1 LRLFYGFNC
10 GRSLTVNDGIGL
22 AEKMLGLP
30 GLRVLEVE
38 EGVGEVVVRVETT
51 RSKAFCPSCRRR
63 AQAQDRVEVHLR
75 DAHCFGRPARLVL
88 GKRRWRCRRG
98 GCVRKTWTE
107 RVEGIASRQ
116 VLTLRAGAE
125 VCRQVGQLCRAVASV
140 ADEYGVA
147 WDTAWAAVVLHGRPL
162 VDDPGR
168 VGNVRALGVDE
179 HSFLAAT
186 REHQTIFAT
195 ALVDLDRRQVI
206 DLFEGKSAARLR
218 NWCSRR
224 PKRWLRSVRVVALD
238 LTDTYRVGLSPHLSH
253 AVHVADPFHVTRIAN
268 RTVDLVRRRV
278 QNEQLG
284 HRGRKVDPLF
294 KIRKLLLKGAE
305 RLDEQGRERML
316 LGLRAGDP
324 DDELLGAWLAKESV
338 RDVYLTTDLAEAAVL
353 LDKAIIACGA
363 DDVPEIASLSRTLS
377 RWREEILN
385 HHRTGASNGPTEGMN
400 FCAKQVKRAGRGFST
415 FNNYRLRVLLYAGG
429 VTWPVTIQ
437 APKLS
442 QTRPH

>member
-1 LRLFYGFNC
+1 V
-10 GRSLTVNDGIGL
+10 SDGIGL
-22 AEKMLGLP
+22 AEKMLGLA

-38 EGVGEVVVRVETT
+38 EGVGEVVVRVEST
-51 RSKAFCPSCRRR
+51 RAKAFCPSCRRR
-63 AQAQDRVEVHLR
+63 AQAHDRVEVHLR
-75 DAHCFGRPARLVL
+75 DAHCFSRPARLVL
-88 GKRRWRCRRG
+88 VKRRWRCRRR

-107 RVEGIASRQ
+107 RIEGIAPRQ
-116 VLTLRAGAE
+116 VLTLRAGME
-125 VCRQVGQLCRAVASV
+125 VCRQVGRLCRPVASV

-168 VGNVRALGVDE
+168 VRRVRALGVDE

-186 REHQTIFAT
+186 REHRTIFAT
-195 ALVDLDRRQVI
+195 ALVDLDRRAVI

-218 NWCSRR
+218 KWCSKR
-224 PKRWLRSVRVVALD
+224 PKNWMRSVRVVALD
-238 LTDTYRVGLSPHLSH
+238 LTDTYRAGLSPHLSH
-253 AVHVADPFHVTRIAN
+253 AKHVADPFHVTRVGN

-284 HRGRKVDPLF
+284 HRGRKEDPLF

-324 DDELLGAWLAKESV
+324 DDELLAAWLAKESV
-338 RDVYLTTDLAEAAVL
+338 RDVYLTADPAEAAVL
-353 LDKAIIACGA
+353 LDKAIIACRA
-363 DDVPEIASLSRTLS
+363 DDVPEIASLGRTLA

-385 HHRTGASNGPTEGMN
+385 HHRTGASNGPTEGLN
-400 FCAKQVKRAGRGFST
+400 FCAKQVKRAGRGFKT
-415 FNNYRLRVLLYAGG
+415 FGNYRLRVLLYAGA
-429 VTWPVTIQ
+429 VAWPVTIQ
-437 APKLS
+437 APRLS
-442 QTRPH
+442 RTRPH

>member
-1 LRLFYGFNC
+1 V
-10 GRSLTVNDGIGL
+10 SDGIGL

-38 EGVGEVVVRVETT
+38 EGVGEVMVRVESV
-51 RSKAFCPSCRRR
+51 RAKAFCPSCRRR
-63 AQAQDRVEVHLR
+63 AQAQDRIEVQLR
-75 DAHCFGRPARLVL
+75 DAHCFGRPTRLVL
-88 GKRRWRCRRG
+88 SKRRWRCRQP

-107 RVEGIASRQ
+107 PVNGVAPRQ
-116 VLTLRAGAE
+116 VLTVRAGFE
-125 VCRQVGQLCRAVASV
+125 VCRQVGQLCRPVASV

-162 VDDPGR
+162 VDDPRR
-168 VGNVRALGVDE
+168 VGRVRALGVDE

-186 REHQTIFAT
+186 RVHHTIFAT
-195 ALVDLDRRQVI
+195 VLVDLDRRVVI
-206 DLFEGKSAARLR
+206 DLFEGKSAVRLR
-218 NWCSRR
+218 NWCAKRS
-224 PKRWLRSVRVVALD
+224 KRWLAGVKVVALD
-238 LTDTYRVGLSPHLSH
+238 LTDTYRAGLAPHLSH
-253 AVHVADPFHVTRIAN
+253 AWHVADPFHVTRVAN

-278 QNEQLG
+278 QNQTLG
-284 HRGRKVDPLF
+284 HRGRQADPLF

-316 LGLRAGDP
+316 LGLRVGDP
-324 DDELLGAWLAKESV
+324 DDELLAAWLAKESV
-338 RDVYLTTDLAEAAVL
+338 RDVYLTADPDEAAFL
-353 LDKAIIACGA
+353 LDKTIIACRA
-363 DDVPEIASLSRTLS
+363 DDVPEVATLGRTLG

-400 FCAKQVKRAGRGFST
+400 FCAKQVKRAGRGFAT

-429 VTWPVTIQ
+429 VTWPDTIQ

-442 QTRPH
+442 KTRPH

>member
-1 LRLFYGFNC
+1 
-10 GRSLTVNDGIGL
+10 VNDGIGL

-38 EGVGEVVVRVETT
+38 EGVGEVLIRVEST
-51 RSKAFCPSCRRR
+51 RTKAACPSCRRR
-63 AQAQDRVEVHLR
+63 AQAQDRVEVQLR
-75 DAHCFGRPARLVL
+75 DVHCFGRPARLVL
-88 GKRRWRCRRG
+88 VKRRWRCRRG

-107 RVEGIASRQ
+107 KIDGVAPRQ
-116 VLTLRAGAE
+116 VLTVRAGME
-125 VCRQVGQLCRAVASV
+125 VCRQVGKLCRPVASV

-147 WDTAWAAVVLHGRPL
+147 WDTAWAAVVFHGRPL

-168 VGNVRALGVDE
+168 VRNVRALGVDE

-186 REHQTIFAT
+186 RTHHTIYAT
-195 ALVDLDRRQVI
+195 ALVDLDRRRVI
-206 DLFEGKSAARLR
+206 DLFEGKSSVRLR
-218 NWCSRR
+218 NWCAKR
-224 PKRWLRSVRVVALD
+224 PKRWLSGVRVVALD
-238 LTDTYRVGLSPHLSH
+238 LTDTYRAGLAPHLSH
-253 AVHVADPFHVTRIAN
+253 ARHVADPFHVSRVGN
-268 RTVDLVRRRV
+268 RTVDAVRRRI
-278 QNEQLG
+278 QQEQLG
-284 HRGRKVDPLF
+284 HRGRKADPLF

-324 DDELLGAWLAKESV
+324 EDELLAAWLAKESV
-338 RDVYLTTDLAEAAVL
+338 RDVYLTADPAEAAVL
-353 LDKAIIACGA
+353 LDKAIIACRA
-363 DDVPEIASLSRTLS
+363 DDVPEIASLGRTLG

-415 FNNYRLRVLLYAGG
+415 FGNYRLRVLLYAGG
-429 VTWPVTIQ
+429 VTWPVTVQ

-442 QTRPH
+442 RTRPH

>member
-1 LRLFYGFNC
+1 
-10 GRSLTVNDGIGL
+10 VDDGIGL

-38 EGVGEVVVRVETT
+38 EGVGEVVVRVESTGT
-51 RSKAFCPSCRRR
+51 KASCPSCRRR

-88 GKRRWRCRRG
+88 SKRRWRCRRS

-107 RVEGIASRQ
+107 RIGGIAPRQ

-125 VCRQVGQLCRAVASV
+125 VCRQVGQLCRPVASV

-168 VGNVRALGVDE
+168 VGAVRAVGVDE

-186 REHQTIFAT
+186 REHRSVFAT
-195 ALVDLDRRQVI
+195 ALVDLDRRRVI

-224 PKRWLRSVRVVALD
+224 PKNWLAGVRVVALD
-238 LTDTYRVGLSPHLSH
+238 LTDTYRAGLAPHLSH
-253 AVHVADPFHVTRIAN
+253 SLHVADPFHVTRVGN

-324 DDELLGAWLAKESV
+324 DDELLAAWLAKESV
-338 RDVYLTTDLAEAAVL
+338 RDVYLTAEPAEAAVL
-353 LDKAIIACGA
+353 LDKAIIACRA
-363 DDVPEIASLSRTLS
+363 DDVPEIISLGRTLA

-385 HHRTGASNGPTEGMN
+385 HHRTGASNGPTEGLN

-415 FNNYRLRVLLYAGG
+415 FKNYRLRVLLYAGG
-429 VTWPVTIQ
+429 VAWPVTIQ
-437 APKLS
+437 APRLS
-442 QTRPH
+442 NTRPH

>member
-1 LRLFYGFNC
+1 
-10 GRSLTVNDGIGL
+10 VDDGIGL

-38 EGVGEVVVRVETT
+38 EGAGEVVVRVESI
-51 RSKAFCPSCRRR
+51 RSKVFCPSCRRR
-63 AQAQDRVEVHLR
+63 AQAQDRIEVHLR

-88 GKRRWRCRRG
+88 VKRRWRCRRP

-107 RVEGIASRQ
+107 RIAGIVPRQ
-116 VLTLRAGAE
+116 VLTLRAGME
-125 VCRQVGQLCRAVASV
+125 VCRQVGQLCRPVASV
-140 ADEYGVA
+140 ADEYGVC
-147 WDTAWAAVVLHGRPL
+147 WDTSWAAVVLHGRPL

-168 VGNVRALGVDE
+168 LRQVRALGVDE

-186 REHQTIFAT
+186 REHHTIFAT
-195 ALVDLDRRQVI
+195 ALVDLDRRRVI
-206 DLFEGKSAARLR
+206 DLFEGKSAARL
-218 NWCSRR
+218 
-224 PKRWLRSVRVVALD
+224 LAGVRVVALD
-238 LTDTYRVGLSPHLSH
+238 LTDTYRAGLSPHLSH
-253 AVHVADPFHVTRIAN
+253 AAHVADPFHVTRVGN

-338 RDVYLTTDLAEAAVL
+338 RDVYLTTDPAEAAVL
-353 LDKAIIACGA
+353 LDKAIIASRA
-363 DDVPEIASLSRTLS
+363 DDVPEIASLGRTLA

-400 FCAKQVKRAGRGFST
+400 FCAKQVKRAGRGFAT
-415 FNNYRLRVLLYAGG
+415 FKNYRLRVLLYAGG
-429 VTWPVTIQ
+429 VAWPVTVQ
-437 APKLS
+437 APRLS
-442 QTRPH
+442 RTRPH

>member
-1 LRLFYGFNC
+1 V
-10 GRSLTVNDGIGL
+10 SDGIGL

-38 EGVGEVVVRVETT
+38 EGVAEVVVGVESSRT
-51 RSKAFCPSCRRR
+51 RAWCRSCRRR
-63 AQAQDRVEVHLR
+63 AQAQDRVEVHVR

-88 GKRRWRCRRG
+88 VKRRWRCRRA

-107 RVEGIASRQ
+107 RLEGIVPRQ
-116 VLTLRAGAE
+116 VLTLRAGME
-125 VCRQVGQLCRAVASV
+125 VCRQVGQLCRPVASV
-140 ADEYGVA
+140 ADEYGL
-147 WDTAWAAVVLHGRPL
+147 AWAAVVWHGRPL

-168 VGNVRALGVDE
+168 VRRVRALGVDE

-186 REHQTIFAT
+186 REHRTIFAT
-195 ALVDLDRRQVI
+195 ALVDLDRRRVI

-218 NWCSRR
+218 KWCSRR
-224 PKRWLRSVRVVALD
+224 RKSWLAAVRVVALD
-238 LTDTYRVGLSPHLSH
+238 LTDTYRSGLSPHLSH
-253 AVHVADPFHVTRIAN
+253 ARHVADPFHVTRVGN

-324 DDELLGAWLAKESV
+324 EDELLAAWLAKESV
-338 RDVYLTTDLAEAAVL
+338 RDVYLTADPDEAAVL
-353 LDKAIIACGA
+353 LDKAIIACRA
-363 DDVPEIASLSRTLS
+363 DDVPEIISLGRTLA

-400 FCAKQVKRAGRGFST
+400 FCAKQVKRAGRGFSS
-415 FNNYRLRVLLYAGG
+415 FKNYRLRVLLYAGG
-429 VTWPVTIQ
+429 VAWPVTIQ

-442 QTRPH
+442 RTRPH